1 MLAVARAIIEPRRL
15 LLIDEPSKGLAPAIV
30 QNMIDAFIELKQAA
44 TTILLVEQNFN
55 FARQVGDRVAVMDD
69 GRVVHA
75 GGMAQLAE
83 DEALQ
88 TRLLGLSWK
97 PPMSTLDADA
107 PLPQVRADLRPVLL
121 VLALAAIALP
131 LVGSFSTWL
140 TLTFAGLAMGMIIFI
155 VASGMTLV
163 FGLMDVLNFGHG
175 LFIAIGAYLAA
186 TVLGAMGDWT
196 QSGSLWMNLAAVLP
210 AMIVGMLVAGAVGL
224 AFERVIVRPVYGQHL
239 KQILITMGG
248 MIIGEELIKMIW
260 GPQTISLPLPEA
272 LRGAVLLGDAA
283 IEKFR
288 IVALVGGLAV
298 LGGMLWLLNRTK
310 LGLLIRAG
318 VEDREMVESLGY
330 RIRHL
335 FVGVFV
341 AGSMLAGLGGA
352 LWGLYQQSVVP
363 QLGAQVN
370 VLIFIVIMIGGLGST
385 VGCLIGALLVG
396 LMANY
401 TGFLMPKAALFSN
414 IALMVAILLWRP
426 QGVYPV
432 ANR

>member
-1 MLAVARAIIEPRRL
+1 
-15 LLIDEPSKGLAPAIV
+15 
-30 QNMIDAFIELKQAA
+30 
-44 TTILLVEQNFN
+44 
-55 FARQVGDRVAVMDD
+55 
-69 GRVVHA
+69 
-75 GGMAQLAE
+75 
-83 DEALQ
+83 
-88 TRLLGLSWK
+88 
-97 PPMSTLDADA
+97 MSTLDIEA
-107 PLPQVRADLRPVLL
+107 PLPRARADLMPVLL

-131 LVGSFSTWL
+131 LVGSFSTWV

-175 LFIAIGAYLAA
+175 LFIAIGAYMAA
-186 TVLGAMGDWT
+186 TVLGSMADWT
-196 QSGSLWMNLAAVLP
+196 QSGSLWTNLAAVLP
-210 AMIVGMLVAGAVGL
+210 AMIMGMLVAGAVGL

-248 MIIGEELIKMIW
+248 MIIGEEIIKMMW
-260 GPQTISLPLPEA
+260 GPQAITLPLPES
-272 LRGAVLLGDAA
+272 LRGAFLLGDAA
-283 IEKFR
+283 IEKYR
-288 IVALVGGLAV
+288 VVALAVGLIV
-298 LGGMLWLLNRTK
+298 LGGMLWVLNRTK

-341 AGSMLAGLGGA
+341 AGSMLAGLGGV
-352 LWGLYQQSVVP
+352 LWGMYQQSIVP

-432 ANR
+432 TNR

>member
-1 MLAVARAIIEPRRL
+1 MNTLE
-15 LLIDEPSKGLAPAIV
+15 ID
-30 QNMIDAFIELKQAA
+30 
-44 TTILLVEQNFN
+44 T
-55 FARQVGDRVAVMDD
+55 
-69 GRVVHA
+69 
-75 GGMAQLAE
+75 
-83 DEALQ
+83 
-88 TRLLGLSWK
+88 
-97 PPMSTLDADA
+97 
-107 PLPQVRADLRPVLL
+107 PLPRVRADLRPVLL
-121 VLALAAIALP
+121 VLALAALALP
-131 LVGSFSTWL
+131 LVGSFSTWVTL
-140 TLTFAGLAMGMIIFI
+140 TLAGLAMGMIIFI

-175 LFIAIGAYLAA
+175 LFIAIGAYMAA
-186 TVLGAMGDWT
+186 TVLGSMADWT
-196 QSGSLWMNLAAVLP
+196 QSGSLWLNLGAVLP

-248 MIIGEELIKMIW
+248 MIIGEEIIKMLW

-272 LRGAVLLGDAA
+272 LRGAFLLGDAA

-288 IVALVGGLAV
+288 IVALLTGLLV

-341 AGSMLAGLGGA
+341 AGSMLAGLGGV
-352 LWGLYQQSVVP
+352 LWGMYQQSVVP

-401 TGFLMPKAALFSN
+401 TGFLLPKAALFSN

-432 ANR
+432 TNR

>member
-1 MLAVARAIIEPRRL
+1 
-15 LLIDEPSKGLAPAIV
+15 
-30 QNMIDAFIELKQAA
+30 
-44 TTILLVEQNFN
+44 
-55 FARQVGDRVAVMDD
+55 
-69 GRVVHA
+69 
-75 GGMAQLAE
+75 
-83 DEALQ
+83 
-88 TRLLGLSWK
+88 
-97 PPMSTLDADA
+97 MSTLDADA

-175 LFIAIGAYLAA
+175 LFIAIGAYMAA

-288 IVALVGGLAV
+288 IVALVGGMAV

>member
-1 MLAVARAIIEPRRL
+1 
-15 LLIDEPSKGLAPAIV
+15 
-30 QNMIDAFIELKQAA
+30 
-44 TTILLVEQNFN
+44 
-55 FARQVGDRVAVMDD
+55 
-69 GRVVHA
+69 
-75 GGMAQLAE
+75 
-83 DEALQ
+83 
-88 TRLLGLSWK
+88 
-97 PPMSTLDADA
+97 MSTLELDT
-107 PLPQVRADLRPVLL
+107 PLPRVRADLRPVLL
-121 VLALAAIALP
+121 VVALAALALP
-131 LVGSFSTWL
+131 LVGSFSTWVTL
-140 TLTFAGLAMGMIIFI
+140 TLAGLAMGMIIFI

-175 LFIAIGAYLAA
+175 LFIAIGAYMAA
-186 TVLGAMGDWT
+186 TVLGSMADWT
-196 QSGSLWMNLAAVLP
+196 QSGSLWINLGAVLP

-248 MIIGEELIKMIW
+248 MIIGEEIIKMLW

-272 LRGAVLLGDAA
+272 LRGAFLLGDAA

-288 IVALVGGLAV
+288 IVALLTGLLV
-298 LGGMLWLLNRTK
+298 LAGMLWLLNRTK

-341 AGSMLAGLGGA
+341 AGSMLAGLGGV
-352 LWGLYQQSVVP
+352 LWGMYQQSVVP

-401 TGFLMPKAALFSN
+401 TGFLLPKAALFSN

-432 ANR
+432 TNR

>member
-1 MLAVARAIIEPRRL
+1 MDLYESTPGATLKGIAADLGVSRGSLKEWVDKLGSGTMTAGVAPVAPSRGRPESQTARIARLEAEITRVTALFTRRGYNLVSLVSAGLGIGGIAAVVVFWLRRGMDESLEESSIEAAREGKAKKSGSMYELFVHQWRPL
-15 LLIDEPSKGLAPAIV
+15 LLC
-30 QNMIDAFIELKQAA
+30 F
-44 TTILLVEQNFN
+44 
-55 FARQVGDRVAVMDD
+55 
-69 GRVVHA
+69 
-75 GGMAQLAE
+75 
-83 DEALQ
+83 
-88 TRLLGLSWK
+88 
-97 PPMSTLDADA
+97 
-107 PLPQVRADLRPVLL
+107 
-121 VLALAAIALP
+121 
-131 LVGSFSTWL
+131 
-140 TLTFAGLAMGMIIFI
+140 
-155 VASGMTLV
+155 
-163 FGLMDVLNFGHG
+163 
-175 LFIAIGAYLAA
+175 
-186 TVLGAMGDWT
+186 
-196 QSGSLWMNLAAVLP
+196 
-210 AMIVGMLVAGAVGL
+210 
-224 AFERVIVRPVYGQHL
+224 
-239 KQILITMGG
+239 LITMGG
-248 MIIGEELIKMIW
+248 MIIGEEIIKMLW

-272 LRGAVLLGDAA
+272 MRGAFLLGDAA

-288 IVALVGGLAV
+288 IVALVAGLLV

-341 AGSMLAGLGGA
+341 AGSMLAGLGGV
-352 LWGLYQQSVVP
+352 LWGMYQQSVVP

-432 ANR
+432 TNR